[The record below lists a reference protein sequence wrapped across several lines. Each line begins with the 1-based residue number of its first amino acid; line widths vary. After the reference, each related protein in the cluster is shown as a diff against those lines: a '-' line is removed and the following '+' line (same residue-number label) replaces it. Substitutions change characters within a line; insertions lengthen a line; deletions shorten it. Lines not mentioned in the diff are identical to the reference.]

1 MMLPFSLT
9 TLAAL
14 LLNAQAPAPAAP
26 GAPLRQMAITID
38 DLPGVGVS
46 DLPGLVNMNR
56 RMLAALRAAGAPAIG
71 FVNESALHVAGE
83 RDRRVGILQAWL
95 DAGMTLG
102 NHTFRHKGLTAT
114 PLPEY
119 QDDVL
124 RGEAITRLL
133 LERRQLPLVYFR
145 HPYTQT
151 GPTAEVKAAFESFL
165 AQHGY
170 RVAPFTIEHSDW
182 VFAALYGDALARGDR
197 PDQRAL
203 KTAYLQHLEQVC
215 TFFEGLARQ
224 MFGRDIPQ
232 ILLTHV
238 NRLNADSMP
247 ELLALL
253 RRRGYQFV
261 TLDQALADQAYRSPD
276 HFVGDR
282 GPSWLHRWTVARKEP
297 MRLRDEPDM
306 PADLYRR
313 AEALRAKRRSAAPA
327 QAPATAPASA
337 PAP

>member
-1 MMLPFSLT
+1 MLPFSLT

-14 LLNAQAPAPAAP
+14 LLNAQAPAPAPAATGTSP
-26 GAPLRQMAITID
+26 RQMAITID

-83 RDRRVGILQAWL
+83 RDRRVAILETWL

-114 PLPEY
+114 PLP
-119 QDDVL
+119 
-124 RGEAITRLL
+124 
-133 LERRQLPLVYFR
+133 
-145 HPYTQT
+145 
-151 GPTAEVKAAFESFL
+151 
-165 AQHGY
+165 
-170 RVAPFTIEHSDW
+170 PFTIEHSDW

-203 KTAYLQHLEQVC
+203 KAAYLQHLEQVC

-238 NRLNADSMP
+238 NRLNADSLP
-247 ELLALL
+247 DLLALL

-313 AEALRAKRRSAAPA
+313 AEALRAKRRPAAPSPAAAPA
-327 QAPATAPASA
+327 P
-337 PAP
+337 